1 MNLYTNEEMRAIDR
15 DAMARYGIAGAV
27 LMDNAGKAVAHLIAE
42 YYSSDTVVGIVCGK
56 GNNGGDGFAT
66 AHHLSSMGFKKIVII
81 LLPHKDEIRG
91 DALNHFEKI
100 DAHKISI
107 KTHDDIHVLKDCQLI
122 VDAILGTGLKEEVR
136 EPFRAVIHFI
146 NALQKQ
152 VISIDVPSGLSSD
165 TGEVL
170 GTCIRAHATVT
181 LAGAKVGCV
190 LHQAAPYVGHL
201 HMKDIGIPAVLLRS
215 NKKLLEKKNVQSL
228 IPMRA
233 IDAHKGSF
241 GHVLSIGSAPGMPGA
256 IQMSA
261 LAALRIG
268 CGVSTIAHLAQI
280 DRPALEL
287 ISYKLGFLWKRKLKK
302 LLKEK
307 QALALG
313 PGLGVSWKAKKMVHY
328 ILKNFQGPL
337 VVDAD
342 ALNSISEMK
351 NGNEIIHFLQQ
362 RKTEAVFTPHPGEFS
377 RLTHY
382 STAEVQ
388 KHRTEYAQEFA
399 HKWNVVLVLKGSG
412 TVIASPR
419 GETFINP
426 TGNPGMASAGMGDVL
441 TGMIA
446 GLLAQVLKPLQAA
459 ELGVYLHGFIGDR
472 LKDEKGVAG
481 LLASDL
487 MSKIP
492 ESLELLKTS

>member
-1 MNLYTNEEMRAIDR
+1 
-15 DAMARYGIAGAV
+15 
-27 LMDNAGKAVAHLIAE
+27 
-42 YYSSDTVVGIVCGK
+42 
-56 GNNGGDGFAT
+56 
-66 AHHLSSMGFKKIVII
+66 
-81 LLPHKDEIRG
+81 
-91 DALNHFEKI
+91 
-100 DAHKISI
+100 
-107 KTHDDIHVLKDCQLI
+107 
-122 VDAILGTGLKEEVR
+122 
-136 EPFRAVIHFI
+136 
-146 NALQKQ
+146 
-152 VISIDVPSGLSSD
+152 
-165 TGEVL
+165 
-170 GTCIRAHATVT
+170 
-181 LAGAKVGCV
+181 
-190 LHQAAPYVGHL
+190 
-201 HMKDIGIPAVLLRS
+201 
-215 NKKLLEKKNVQSL
+215 
-228 IPMRA
+228 
-233 IDAHKGSF
+233 
-241 GHVLSIGSAPGMPGA
+241 
-256 IQMSA
+256 
-261 LAALRIG
+261 
-268 CGVSTIAHLAQI
+268 
-280 DRPALEL
+280 
-287 ISYKLGFLWKRKLKK
+287 
-302 LLKEK
+302 
-307 QALALG
+307 
-313 PGLGVSWKAKKMVHY
+313 AKKMVHY

-446 GLLAQVLKPLQAA
+446 GLLAQGLKPLQAA
-459 ELGVYLHGFIGDR
+459 QLGVYLHGFIGDR

-492 ESLELLKTS
+492 ESLELFKTS